1 MRDQFALVFAI
12 IVIACAS
19 VPSNAQAGEDTYK
32 AKCTMCH
39 AADGSGSTPAGKSMG
54 AIPFSS
60 PAIVKASDAAL
71 IASTTNGKGKMPAYK
86 SQLTPPQIADVITYI
101 RTLQK

>member
-1 MRDQFALVFAI
+1 
-12 IVIACAS
+12 
-19 VPSNAQAGEDTYK
+19 
-32 AKCTMCH
+32 
-39 AADGSGSTPAGKSMG
+39 MG

-86 SQLTPPQIADVITYI
+86 SQLSGPQIADVITYL

>member
-86 SQLTPPQIADVITYI
+86 SQLSGPQIADVITYL

>member
-54 AIPFSS
+54 AISFSS

-86 SQLTPPQIADVITYI
+86 SQLSGPQIADVITYL